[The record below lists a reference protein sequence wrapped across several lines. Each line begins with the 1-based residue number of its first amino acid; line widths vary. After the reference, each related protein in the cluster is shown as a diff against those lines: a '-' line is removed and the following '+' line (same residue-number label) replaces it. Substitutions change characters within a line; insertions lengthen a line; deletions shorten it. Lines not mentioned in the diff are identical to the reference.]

1 MAHVE
6 DVTTSNV
13 SASLEAVSAKLAE
26 GKPRTSASS
35 GEEPRR
41 TAGTKKSNKKP
52 HRKKAGTTKAAT
64 VEKLLQR
71 KAGATIEQIGEA
83 TGWQA
88 HTCRAFLT
96 GLRKKGRDVIRDTNA
111 GGKSV
116 YQISPTVP
124 PPPADEKAN

>member
-13 SASLEAVSAKLAE
+13 SASLEAVSAKLAADA
-26 GKPRTSASS
+26 PRASATS
-35 GEEPRR
+35 GEEPER

-52 HRKKAGTTKAAT
+52 DGKKAATTKAAT

-71 KAGATIEQIGEA
+71 KTGASIDQIAKA

-96 GLRKKGRDVIRDTNA
+96 GVRKKGREVVRETGRDDR
-111 GGKSV
+111 SV
-116 YQISPTVP
+116 YRIAAAAPG
-124 PPPADEKAN
+124 AKAG